1 MNSSITAP
9 DSLCLPALPTRESV
23 VQISGLT
30 KWYGNFQVLHAI
42 DLTVSQGER
51 IVLCGPSGSGK
62 STLIRCISRLEVAD
76 SGVIRALD
84 ADLGKPSPARHK
96 ALREIGMVFQNFNL
110 FQHMTALENVTF
122 AAIKVSKL
130 SKAEA
135 IDRGKRLLTRVG
147 LGEKTGNYP
156 SQLSGGQ
163 QQRVAIARAMAMDPK
178 VMLFDEPTSALDPE
192 LVGEVLTVMRDVAET
207 AGMTL
212 MVVTHEMGF
221 AREVS
226 DRVVF
231 MDAGRI
237 LEVGTAAQVLDAPQH
252 DRTKAFLNAVL
263 R

>member
-23 VQISGLT
+23 VQISGLN

-110 FQHMTALENVTF
+110 FPHMTVLQNCTLAPMSVRGF
-122 AAIKVSKL
+122 SRKR
-130 SKAEA
+130 AEA
-135 IDRGKRLLTRVG
+135 HARHFLDKVG
-147 LGEKTGNYP
+147 IENQANKYP

-163 QQRVAIARAMAMDPK
+163 QQRVAIARALCM
-178 VMLFDEPTSALDPE
+178 EP
-192 LVGEVLTVMRDVAET
+192 RKKY
-207 AGMTL
+207 
-212 MVVTHEMGF
+212 
-221 AREVS
+221 
-226 DRVVF
+226 
-231 MDAGRI
+231 I
-237 LEVGTAAQVLDAPQH
+237 
-252 DRTKAFLNAVL
+252 
-263 R
+263 